1 MPLSHM
7 LFEDLSF
14 LLIELVLT
22 TDLVIS
28 RFSLTFAVVYFLFC
42 KECMKFLCVC
52 VCVYTNMCFM
62 ALEKRYPVSS

>member
-52 VCVYTNMCFM
+52 VYTNMCFM